1 MVRRIT
7 TIFGVGYIL
16 SILILS
22 SCSNS
27 KSILKRGLLAGYW
40 VTSKP
45 MTPNIIIDDAKN
57 VFVILEDSTSADTLN
72 FTYTLRG
79 NLITLYTAKLWMSKN
94 RIVKLDKDSLVY
106 VRVGDKERF
115 YYRRRSY

>member
-1 MVRRIT
+1 MLRRT
-7 TIFGVGYIL
+7 KTIFGLGYLL

-27 KSILKRGLLAGYW
+27 KSIQQRDLLAGYW

-45 MTPNIIIDDAKN
+45 MTPNIIIDDASN
-57 VFVILEDSTSADTLN
+57 VFVILEDSASADTLS
-72 FTYTLRG
+72 FTYTLKG
-79 NLITLYTAKLWMSKN
+79 NLFTLYTAKLWISKN
-94 RIVKLDKDSLVY
+94 RIVKLDKDRLVY

-115 YYRRRSY
+115 YYRRRRY